1 MKKLCCLAILIVVI
15 SPCAIGLQAVDETQA
30 MLHAR
35 AKISEAKAREI
46 ASAKVPSGTI
56 KSAELEEENGKLIY
70 SFDISTPGTSNITE
84 VAVDAIT
91 SNVVDVSVETP
102 KDQIKES
109 EADKLEGK
117 KAKAVKEKDEDDE
130 KDEKDGKKK

>member
-130 KDEKDGKKK
+130 KNEKDGKKK

>member
-1 MKKLCCLAILIVVI
+1 MKKLCCLAILIVLI

-130 KDEKDGKKK
+130 KNEKDGKKK

>member
-1 MKKLCCLAILIVVI
+1 MKKLCCLTILIVVI

-91 SNVVDVSVETP
+91 SNVVNVSVETP

>member
-15 SPCAIGLQAVDETQA
+15 SPCAIGLQAVDENQA

-91 SNVVDVSVETP
+91 SNVVDFSVETP

>member
-35 AKISEAKAREI
+35 GKISEAKAREI